1 MHGYNSKPD
10 RGDVIFDSKF
20 RNTEKIAKSLAGGLL
35 RAGVDAVW
43 VNTRDVQVDSLTEFD
58 LIAIGGPTQMFTAS
72 KPMKDFLLKL
82 EEGQR
87 LKGKSGFAFDTKFG
101 SPLAGSAAKFIEKNL
116 AHLGMN
122 IIRPRQSAIV
132 EKTEGP
138 LEEGEMEAFERIGYE
153 IGNALRRDEKTVSSL
168 TGVQ

>member
-1 MHGYNSKPD
+1 
-10 RGDVIFDSKF
+10 
-20 RNTEKIAKSLAGGLL
+20 
-35 RAGVDAVW
+35 
-43 VNTRDVQVDSLTEFD
+43 
-58 LIAIGGPTQMFTAS
+58 MFTAS

>member
-1 MHGYNSKPD
+1 MHGYNSRPD
-10 RGDVIFDSKF
+10 RGVVIFDSKF
-20 RNTEKIAKSLAGGLL
+20 GNTERVAKSLAGGLL
-35 RAGVDAVW
+35 RAGVDAVC

-58 LIAIGGPTQMFTAS
+58 LIAVGGPTQMFTAS

-87 LKGKSGFAFDTKFG
+87 LQGKSGFAFDTKFG

-122 IIRPRQSAIV
+122 IIRPRQSATV

-138 LEEGEMEAFERIGYE
+138 LEEGEMEAFERIGFE
-153 IGNALRRDEKTVSSL
+153 IGNTMRKDGKTSASL
-168 TGVQ
+168 TAGR